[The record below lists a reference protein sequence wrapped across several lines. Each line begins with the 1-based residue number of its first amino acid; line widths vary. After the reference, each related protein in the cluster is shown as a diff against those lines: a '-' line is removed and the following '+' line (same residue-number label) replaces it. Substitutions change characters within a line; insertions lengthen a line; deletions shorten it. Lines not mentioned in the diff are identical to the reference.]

1 MSETNDS
8 IRTTGVCGTMTAD
21 GTTRKALAIALSGAA
36 EYNVETDLHV
46 LAVRK
51 PILVMGFLL
60 QPIRNPY
67 HPTVTRRMVEEWC
80 RIRCHHDA

>member
-1 MSETNDS
+1 MVSYMNDS
-8 IRTTGVCGTMTAD
+8 IRITGICGTMNAD
-21 GTTRKALAIALSGAA
+21 STTRRTLSGAA
-36 EYNVETDLHV
+36 EYSVETDLHV

-67 HPTVTRRMVEEWC
+67 HPTVTRRTV
-80 RIRCHHDA
+80 RL

>member
-1 MSETNDS
+1 MVSETNDS
-8 IRTTGVCGTMTAD
+8 IRITGVCGTMTAD
-21 GTTRKALAIALSGAA
+21 GTTRKALSGAA

-46 LAVRK
+46 LAVRQ

-67 HPTVTRRMVEEWC
+67 PPTVTRRMVEE
-80 RIRCHHDA
+80 